1 MVPLSGAGWSQP
13 LVTVITPCLQAAS
26 TLPDTLISVVRTRQI
41 LQQAGEDLEHLVI
54 DGGSRDGTQELLER
68 HQARHPFLRWYT
80 DIGGGPYAAM
90 NAGLRLAHG
99 HYSHVLNADDF
110 LLDPEGY
117 AGFLMQARQ
126 RAAGVL
132 LASIGYFR
140 RPERYIRTQW
150 IVNPPPPEPALWHK
164 QLRNGL
170 HYPHP
175 GFIAETAVYRDAG
188 FDERYSLSSDYKLMQ
203 SLLLRPELAKHAYI
217 CSAPLVAM
225 AEGGATSGWRAI
237 LRGRQQLAAI
247 NHDLGILAPAWRRY
261 LHKLRLRLVL
271 RPTRLPLPNFNDEE
285 KWHG

>member
-1 MVPLSGAGWSQP
+1 MALPSGSELSMP

-26 TLPDTLISVVRTRQI
+26 TLPDTLISVVRVRQI

-54 DGGSRDGTQELLER
+54 DGGSRDGTQELLVR

-90 NAGLRLAHG
+90 NAGLMLAHG
-99 HYSHVLNADDF
+99 RYSHVLNADDF

-117 AGFLMQARQ
+117 AGFLMQACQ
-126 RAAGVL
+126 RDAVVL

-140 RPERYIRTQW
+140 RPERYIRAQW
-150 IVNPPPPEPALWHK
+150 IVNPPPPEPALWQK

-175 GFIAETAVYRDAG
+175 GFIAETAVYRSAG

-203 SLLLRPELAKHAYI
+203 SLLLQPELAKHVHI

-237 LRGRQQLAAI
+237 LRGRRQLAAI

-261 LHKLRLRLVL
+261 WGKARLRFGP
-271 RPTRLPLPNFNDEE
+271 RPSPLPLPNFNEE
-285 KWHG
+285 E